1 MFCIHSLLSY
11 TMTTQEYIV
20 YLTMMYN
27 RNMCYCDPDIWEENI
42 SIEELPLSEDL
53 WALS

>member
-11 TMTTQEYIV
+11 TMATQEYIV

-27 RNMCYCDPDIWEENI
+27 RSMCYCDPDIWEENI

-53 WALS
+53 WTLS